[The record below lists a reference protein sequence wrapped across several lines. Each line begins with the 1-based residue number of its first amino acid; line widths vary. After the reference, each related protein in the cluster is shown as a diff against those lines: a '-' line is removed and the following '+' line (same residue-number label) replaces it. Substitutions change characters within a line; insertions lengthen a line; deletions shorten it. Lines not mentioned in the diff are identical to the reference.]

1 MQRTSETRFHEGL
14 WGVSVLC
21 DPFYA
26 PFTLSDSRSLR
37 AIKEESGMLVLSRLV
52 GEKIVVGE
60 NITIVVSRILPGRV
74 VLGVQAPRN
83 VVVMREEL
91 LTANSP
97 QPRFPNQE
105 SEPSNAITDL
115 QSLSAELQTAE
126 LLPAELQRAELQ
138 RAELSEAEAF
148 TQELIIEFDDDTPST
163 NPSTPVATQNESPK
177 GQRKSQTRRQ
187 PSKQTRSTQDP
198 PVALPERTM
207 PRQSLREFA
216 QALLKAPANSKTNP
230 SETSYETKHCTPT
243 DTNTTGNQHE
253 PLLPQDD
260 ATTSSYRNAHIIS
273 EPIERCA

>member
-1 MQRTSETRFHEGL
+1 
-14 WGVSVLC
+14 
-21 DPFYA
+21 
-26 PFTLSDSRSLR
+26 
-37 AIKEESGMLVLSRLV
+37 MLVLSRLV

-115 QSLSAELQTAE
+115 QPQTAE
-126 LLPAELQRAELQ
+126 LLPAELQRAELLP
-138 RAELSEAEAF
+138 AELSEAEAF

-187 PSKQTRSTQDP
+187 PAKQTRSTQDP

-253 PLLPQDD
+253 PLLPHDD

>member
-1 MQRTSETRFHEGL
+1 
-14 WGVSVLC
+14 
-21 DPFYA
+21 
-26 PFTLSDSRSLR
+26 
-37 AIKEESGMLVLSRLV
+37 MLVLSRLV

-115 QSLSAELQTAE
+115 QP
-126 LLPAELQRAELQ
+126 LPAELQ